1 MVLWGVSQKGSSQ
14 IPAEASPRPA
24 SVSPPC
30 SLHLCFPPPVSHG
43 RLRVAPC
50 SSTRV
55 HMPDLVSGPTFSCP
69 EKHGR
74 TQRRTHTRS
83 WYPPTPRPASAHPAE
98 WNVFLSTRRQQ
109 PLSLEGRGEVPEC
122 WGSLLLTTASL
133 SQVVPRCL
141 VFATGPPLLMA
152 PAP

>member
-14 IPAEASPRPA
+14 IPAEGSPRPA

-30 SLHLCFPPPVSHG
+30 SLHLCFPLPVSHG

-50 SSTRV
+50 SSARV
-55 HMPDLVSGPTFSCP
+55 RMPDLVSGPTFSCP

-74 TQRRTHTRS
+74 TQKRTPHALRL
-83 WYPPTPRPASAHPAE
+83 PTPQSGTD
-98 WNVFLSTRRQQ
+98 VFLSTCRQQ
-109 PLSLEGRGEVPEC
+109 PLSLGGRGEVPEC

-133 SQVVPRCL
+133 SRVVPRCL
-141 VFATGPPLLMA
+141 VFAMGPPLLMA